1 MTRHEKQVRIN
12 YFFLRVVTHA
22 ETNDNKKT
30 IIQFYSSKV
39 QKIIDS
45 KRINARQIKNLIS
58 LVYFIQHD
66 NRINVSKQFAFFLNE
81 IRLDICRTLL
91 K

>member
-12 YFFLRVVTHA
+12 YFFLRVVSHA
-22 ETNDNKKT
+22 ETKDKKT
-30 IIQFYSSKV
+30 IIQFYSSRV

-58 LVYFIQHD
+58 LIYFIQHD
-66 NRINVSKQFAFFLNE
+66 NRINVSKQFAIFLNE
-81 IRLDICRTLL
+81 VRLDICRTLL